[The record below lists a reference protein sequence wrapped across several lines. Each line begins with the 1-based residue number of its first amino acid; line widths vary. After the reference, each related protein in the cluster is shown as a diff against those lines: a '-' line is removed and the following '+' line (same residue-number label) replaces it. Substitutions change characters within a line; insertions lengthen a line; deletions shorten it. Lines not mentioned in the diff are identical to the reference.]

1 VKHFVEI
8 HVPGTNPRRHE
19 LLGDRLTLGTGAGA
33 SIRVPASTKFEAEQ
47 LDVFTNDYG
56 VHVQVPTGTKGALVF
71 DGSEHRSVSGPWG
84 CEVFVGNVRLAFL
97 SDSSGRRSSPVL
109 VLLVPVV
116 LISLG
121 LGAYRAALP
130 NDLSV
135 LEVAAPPLF
144 DEQPID
150 GCSQSEP
157 GVAEHHAR
165 DDERAA
171 LAKEERSAFDVT
183 DGMDAV
189 PLFNQALACFQVV
202 DKPEDISRVAD
213 ELSSWRSRLN
223 EQYATLR
230 LRLRLSLDSERH
242 ADALTAANELRALL
256 AHQQEG
262 PYRQWLVQISRTLE
276 HKLSKSGS

>member
-1 VKHFVEI
+1 MKYFVEI
-8 HVPGTNPRRHE
+8 HIPGRNPQRHA
-19 LLGDRLTLGTGAGA
+19 LLGDRLTLGTGAAA
-33 SIRVPASTKFEAEQ
+33 SIRVPACTGFEAEQ
-47 LDVFTNDYG
+47 LELFTNDHG
-56 VHVQVPTGTKGALVF
+56 VRVQVPTGTQGALVF

-109 VLLVPVV
+109 LLLAPVV
-116 LISLG
+116 LILSG

-130 NDLSV
+130 NDASA

-144 DEQPID
+144 DEQPI
-150 GCSQSEP
+150 GSCSQSEP
-157 GVAEHHAR
+157 GVAEHRAR

-171 LAKEERSAFDVT
+171 LAKEERSAFDAT

-202 DKPEDISRVAD
+202 GKTEDISRVAS

-242 ADALTAANELRALL
+242 ADALAAANELRALL

-262 PYRQWLVQISRTLE
+262 PYWQWLVQISRTLE